1 LDYFTGKY
9 TRKLS
14 LLPGMRKVFAN
25 HKHSIMN
32 PVPTLE
38 EEEEEEEEEERH
50 IFSRIVVSV
59 S

>member
-1 LDYFTGKY
+1 
-9 TRKLS
+9 
-14 LLPGMRKVFAN
+14 
-25 HKHSIMN
+25 MN

-38 EEEEEEEEEERH
+38 EGEEEEEEEVERH

>member
-38 EEEEEEEEEERH
+38 EEEEEEEERH

>member
-1 LDYFTGKY
+1 
-9 TRKLS
+9 
-14 LLPGMRKVFAN
+14 
-25 HKHSIMN
+25 MN

-38 EEEEEEEEEERH
+38 EEEEEEEEEVERH